1 MFETKIKWHKAS
13 KELPDKSCDV
23 VVVSAYED
31 SYEIYSIQ
39 NVRYSS
45 NHRKFNC
52 EDDYGEY
59 LANAIGLDDVKYW
72 AYCDDIANAL
82 SKIIKTEV

>member
-1 MFETKIKWHKAS
+1 MFQTKIQWHNAS

-23 VVVSAYED
+23 VAVSAYED

-52 EDDYGEY
+52 EDDYSES
-59 LANAIGLDDVKYW
+59 LANAVGLDDVKYW
-72 AYCDDIANAL
+72 AYFDDIANAL